1 MVFSWIKGAAKRK
14 FAAMQR
20 TELIQFIEMLDG
32 ADDETIGLVV
42 ALATNLRHDLAAE

>member
-20 TELIQFIEMLDG
+20 TELIQF
-32 ADDETIGLVV
+32 
-42 ALATNLRHDLAAE
+42 LRDYHYR